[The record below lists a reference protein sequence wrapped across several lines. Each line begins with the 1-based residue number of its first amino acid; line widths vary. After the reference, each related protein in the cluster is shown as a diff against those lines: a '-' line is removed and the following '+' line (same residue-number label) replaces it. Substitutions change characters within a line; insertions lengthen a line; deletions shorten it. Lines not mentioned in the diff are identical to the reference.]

1 MRPIYD
7 SRSELNEL
15 VNEVTS
21 SLAGVTA
28 SPSECETC
36 MAHARWFGCVG
47 LSGAFEGSVVVG
59 CSPELPRRVARYLFG
74 EDGEESAG
82 DALAELA
89 NVLAGNLKALLPGDQ
104 ESPLHLS
111 APRVEHAQ
119 PETGTMERL
128 VQASFRCDQDILT
141 LELYGRAEAEVTP

>member
-7 SRSELNEL
+7 SRAELYEL

-21 SLAGVTA
+21 SLAGVEAAPTT
-28 SPSECETC
+28 CETC
-36 MAHARWFGCVG
+36 MERARWFGCVD

-111 APRVEHAQ
+111 APRVEHTQ
-119 PETGTMERL
+119 PEIGALERL
-128 VQASFRCDQDILT
+128 VQASFRCDEHILT
-141 LELYGRAEAEVTP
+141 LELYGHAEAEVTP